1 MAYLPKNKY
10 KIKYTN
16 GGEFIIKSTGELYVG
31 NYLELPNNIFYVG
44 TDPQLITEEL
54 KVFIPPSTNIPNTK
68 SNALFGVLNK
78 AYVDKEKNY
87 TTPIASKTFPTDE
100 DYTNGSM
107 LRYFGQQIQTGRY
120 FEVDKQTYSDI
131 RSSNRIDRSIYT
143 QGQIRWALKGD
154 TEQINGANLLRL
166 EKSYPNLRSLF
177 NNLTEFKRE
186 SPNENLVAKANE
198 LVYLDGSPFPKGSK
212 YHLHPEKGP
221 MEGAFHKETPHRL
234 LKFIEEKIDQTEANQ
249 VEAPTLESPVVSQP
263 IINRPIS
270 YGGGGGY

>member
-16 GGEFIIKSTGELYVG
+16 GGEFIIKSTGELYIG
-31 NYLELPNNIFYVG
+31 NYLELPNNIFYAG

-54 KVFIPPSTNIPNTK
+54 KIFIPPSTNIPNTK
-68 SNALFGVLNK
+68 SNAIFGVLNK
-78 AYVDKEKNY
+78 TYVDKEKNY

-131 RSSNRIDRSIYT
+131 RTSDRIDRSIYT

-177 NNLTEFKRE
+177 SNLTEFRTAPLQFDCKPDVTLSE
-186 SPNENLVAKANE
+186 GDCHPSPLPSPTPPKTPTPTPPKTTNSSTSTSRG
-198 LVYLDGSPFPKGSK
+198 GS
-212 YHLHPEKGP
+212 Y
-221 MEGAFHKETPHRL
+221 
-234 LKFIEEKIDQTEANQ
+234 
-249 VEAPTLESPVVSQP
+249 
-263 IINRPIS
+263 
-270 YGGGGGY
+270 

>member
-16 GGEFIIKSTGELYVG
+16 GGEFIIKSTGELYIG
-31 NYLELPNNIFYVG
+31 NYLELPNNIFYAG

-54 KVFIPPSTNIPNTK
+54 KIFIPPSTNIPNTK
-68 SNALFGVLNK
+68 SNAIFGVLNK
-78 AYVDKEKNY
+78 TYVDKEKNY

-177 NNLTEFKRE
+177 SNLTEFRTA
-186 SPNENLVAKANE
+186 PLGFH
-198 LVYLDGSPFPKGSK
+198 YMPDGT
-212 YHLHPEKGP
+212 L
-221 MEGAFHKETPHRL
+221 MEGDSHPSPLPSPTPP
-234 LKFIEEKIDQTEANQ
+234 KT
-249 VEAPTLESPVVSQP
+249 PTPTPPKTTNSSTSTS
-263 IINRPIS
+263 RGGS
-270 YGGGGGY
+270 Y